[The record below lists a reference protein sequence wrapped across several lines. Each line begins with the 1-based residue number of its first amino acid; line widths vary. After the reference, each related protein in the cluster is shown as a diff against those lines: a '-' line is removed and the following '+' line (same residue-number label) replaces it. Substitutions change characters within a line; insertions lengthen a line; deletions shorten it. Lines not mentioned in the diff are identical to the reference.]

1 LDTRQY
7 KKTCCKMK
15 ASSLFEEETNVKR
28 KVIGE
33 GSQPLICT
41 PLVGIN
47 EKVVLGELA
56 NVLAKK
62 PDIMEWRADFFQG
75 IANTSDVVALGNKIK
90 EIVGDMPVIFTIRS
104 TREGGQPISL
114 TDSQAI
120 ELNEAICRDTNIE
133 YVDCELSNT
142 LLHFEQLRKVAQDNG
157 KKIIASYHNFGCTP
171 SQEMLF
177 QKFMQAETYGA
188 DIGKVAVMPQTLEDV
203 LVLFSATLEAKNK
216 LKIPVISMS
225 MGPLGAVTRM
235 FGGVFGSSVSFA
247 VGQNSSAPG
256 QVPLEDLEIVFRI
269 MKKTMGI

>member
-1 LDTRQY
+1 
-7 KKTCCKMK
+7 MK
-15 ASSLFEEETNVKR
+15 G

-47 EKVVLGELA
+47 EEAVVVELA
-56 NVLAKK
+56 SVLAKK
-62 PDIMEWRADFFQG
+62 PDMIEWRADFFQG
-75 IANTSDVVALGNKIK
+75 IANTNDVIALGNKIK
-90 EIVGDMPVIFTIRS
+90 EIAGDMPVIFTIRS
-104 TREGGQPISL
+104 IREGGQPIPL

-120 ELNEAICRDTNIE
+120 ELNEAICMKTSIE

-142 LLHFEQLRKVAQDNG
+142 LLHFEQLRKVAQEHG
-157 KKIIASYHNFGCTP
+157 KKVIASYHNFSSTP
-171 SQEMLF
+171 SQEALF
-177 QKFMQAETYGA
+177 QKFTQAETYGA

-225 MGPLGAVTRM
+225 MGALGAVTRM

-256 QVPLEDLEIVFRI
+256 QVPIEDLEIVFGI
-269 MKKTMGI
+269 MKKTMGNEYNDGIIFE